1 MKNKVIIK
9 RKIKREYKLKVY
21 KHLTYT
27 CVVILTI
34 LQHSLY
40 CAINL
45 ACVHTHILPTP
56 VDMEKYNSKQRI
68 FIF

>member
-21 KHLTYT
+21 KHFTYT
-27 CVVILTI
+27 CVVILAI

-40 CAINL
+40 CAIKL